1 MTATGHDSVLR
12 STRPPA
18 IPGES
23 ALRSDVRSFLAATP
37 FTPVCDTWL
46 SGFDPGFSK
55 ALADAGFVG
64 MSIPEQYGGQ
74 GRTPLERFVVM
85 EELLAAGA
93 PVAAHWIA
101 DRQTAPLLL
110 RHGTE
115 EQRVRFLP
123 AIAAGECFFAIG
135 MSEPDTGSDLAS
147 IRMTATAAGDGDF
160 VVSGRKIWTSNAQ
173 RCHFMVTLCRTSPAG
188 PDRHAGMSQL
198 IVDLSAPGVEIRPVT
213 LLNGR
218 DDFAEVL
225 LDDVRVPGAMLVG
238 EQGQGWKQVL
248 SELVFERSGPER
260 LLSTFLLLAELAHL
274 LGESKGS
281 TAALGRAVAKVAAL
295 RQLSLEVAG
304 ALHRGEEPSVQAALV
319 KDAGTRHEQHITEV
333 ARLAGVHS
341 EKFDRFLAEAVLGG
355 PGFTLRG
362 GTNEI
367 LRGLVARGLGLR

>member
-1 MTATGHDSVLR
+1 
-12 STRPPA
+12 
-18 IPGES
+18 
-23 ALRSDVRSFLAATP
+23 
-37 FTPVCDTWL
+37 
-46 SGFDPGFSK
+46 
-55 ALADAGFVG
+55 
-64 MSIPEQYGGQ
+64 
-74 GRTPLERFVVM
+74 M

-101 DRQTAPLLL
+101 DRQTVPLLL
-110 RHGTE
+110 RRGTE
-115 EQRVRFLP
+115 EQRQRFLP

-147 IRMTATAAGDGDF
+147 IRTTAVLADGHF
-160 VVSGRKIWTSNAQ
+160 VLNGRKIWTSNAQ
-173 RCHFMVTLCRTSPAG
+173 RSHFMVTLCRTSPVG
-188 PDRHAGMSQL
+188 SDRHAGMSQL

-225 LDDVRVPGAMLVG
+225 LDDVRVPETMLIG
-238 EQGQGWKQVL
+238 ELGHGWNQVL

-260 LLSTFLLLAELAHL
+260 LLSTFLLLSELAHL
-274 LGESKGS
+274 LGETQGP
-281 TAALGRAVAKVAAL
+281 TASLGRAVAKVAAL

-304 ALHRGEEPSVQAALV
+304 ALNRGEEPAIQAALV

-341 EKFDRFLAEAVLGG
+341 ETFDRYLAQAVLGG

-367 LRGLVARGLGLR
+367 LRSLVARGLGLR